1 MLNRTIAAVLAGSL
15 VACGGGEP
23 AAEAP
28 AEAPEATTAAAPAPA
43 AFDAQGTFNTVCATC
58 HGTSGLGDGPAGM
71 ALDPR
76 PASFSDPEFWETRDD
91 EHIFTVIKEGGAAVG
106 RSPLMVGWGA
116 SYSDDQIREL
126 VEVVKSF
133 RPS

>member
-1 MLNRTIAAVLAGSL
+1 MLNRSIAVVLAGTL

-28 AEAPEATTAAAPAPA
+28 ATTPEAAAPAPAPA
-43 AFDAQGTFNTVCATC
+43 AFDAAGTFNTVCATC
-58 HGTSGLGDGPAGM
+58 HGAGGLGDGPAGL

-76 PASFSDPEFWETRDD
+76 PASFADAEFWETRDD
-91 EHIFTVIKEGGAAVG
+91 EMIFTAIKEGGAAIG

-116 SYSDDQIREL
+116 SFSDEQISEL
-126 VEVVKSF
+126 VEHVKSLG
-133 RPS
+133 PS